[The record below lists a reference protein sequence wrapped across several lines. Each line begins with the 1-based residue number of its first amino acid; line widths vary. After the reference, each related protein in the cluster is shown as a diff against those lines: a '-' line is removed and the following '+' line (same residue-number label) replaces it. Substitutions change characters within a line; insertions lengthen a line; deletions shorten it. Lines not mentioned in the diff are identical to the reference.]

1 MAENE
6 KKKKGFLS
14 GLLNKADKKLEE
26 KAIEEEDCGCC
37 SCCQPKKDEKG
48 KGKSCCG

>member
-14 GLLNKADKKLEE
+14 GLLNKADKKMEE
-26 KAIEEEDCGCC
+26 KEEEDCGCC
-37 SCCQPKKDEKG
+37 SCCAPKKDEKG

>member
-14 GLLNKADKKLEE
+14 GLVKKADKKIEE
-26 KAIEEEDCGCC
+26 KEEEDCGCC
-37 SCCQPKKDEKG
+37 SCCAPKKDEKG

>member
-1 MAENE
+1 MEE

-14 GLLNKADKKLEE
+14 GLLGKADKKLEE
-26 KAIEEEDCGCC
+26 KAKEDCGCG
-37 SCCQPKKDEKG
+37 CCCEPKKDAKD

>member
-14 GLLNKADKKLEE
+14 GLLNKADKKMEE
-26 KAIEEEDCGCC
+26 KAEEDCGCC
-37 SCCQPKKDEKG
+37 SCCAPKKDEKG

>member
-14 GLLNKADKKLEE
+14 GLINKADKKMEE
-26 KAIEEEDCGCC
+26 KTNEEDCGCC

-48 KGKSCCG
+48 KGKNCCG